1 MASIG
6 KVVRITVS
14 LLTAAVKE
22 AGFGIPLILD
32 YHTRFSERIRFY
44 EDTDAMLSDGFLAT
58 DAAYIAA
65 GQAFA
70 QQPAPAEV
78 AIGRRALAPTS
89 QVKLFITAINSKKY
103 EVTVTKPDGI
113 ASTVSYTSD
122 GTATVAEI
130 IAGLVA
136 VIDAL
141 AGIDAVSADAGTSV
155 AITATSGAGVFFG
168 VKVTE
173 DGVCAGHAGMNIQ
186 QTHADPGIA
195 TDAAAIRGVDDSWYG
210 ITCTTQGKAELDA
223 LSAWAESNEKQMIQ
237 ATQDGTVID
246 ATAGNVA
253 LLAQTAS
260 RFRTGYLYHE
270 NPMQFAGAAWMGS
283 VFPIDP
289 GGVTYAF
296 RQLRNVDKSPLS
308 TTHMTNLENT
318 NCNYFVDIGGNGVTF
333 GKNGGGKAA
342 SGEWLDIIRDTDWYE
357 VQLGVEILK
366 IKLAN
371 NKVPMTNAGITMEEA
386 GLRAATKRAEDA
398 GFLDAA
404 FTAYDIPDITEIS
417 ANDRAN
423 RILNKLKVSS
433 RVQGAIHI
441 TDITAT
447 ITA

>member
-44 EDTDAMLSDGFLAT
+44 EDTDAMLSDGFVAS
-58 DAAYIAA
+58 DAAYKAV

-78 AIGRRALAPTS
+78 AVGRRANMPTI
-89 QVKLFITAINSKKY
+89 QVKLFITAINSKAYK
-103 EVTVTKPDGI
+103 VKVTKPDG
-113 ASTVSYTSD
+113 TVSDISFTSD
-122 GTATVAEI
+122 ATATVAEV

-136 VIDAL
+136 AIDAL

-155 AITATSGAGVFFG
+155 AITATTPGAFFG
-168 VKVTE
+168 VEVVE
-173 DGVCAGHAGMNIQ
+173 DGSSAGHAGMNIQ

-195 TDAAAIRGVDDSWYG
+195 ADAAAIRAVDDSWYG

-237 ATQDGTVID
+237 ASQDGTILD
-246 ATAGNVA
+246 GTAGNVA

-260 RFRTGYLYHE
+260 RFRTGYLYHQ

-308 TTHMTNLENT
+308 TTQMTNLENA